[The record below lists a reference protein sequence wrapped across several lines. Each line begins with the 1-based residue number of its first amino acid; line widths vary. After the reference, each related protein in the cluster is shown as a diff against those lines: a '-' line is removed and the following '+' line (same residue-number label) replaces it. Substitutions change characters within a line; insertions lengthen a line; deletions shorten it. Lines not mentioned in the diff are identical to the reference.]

1 MRNGH
6 RSVRTDRASRTLGG
20 AALHVLAFFLLGY
33 LLIVR
38 EAGSEPLDPGLI
50 VSECRDGGPRWV
62 ATCPA
67 GAASEPVATLRQP
80 LRLAPPALHE
90 PLADLLPVS
99 LSRAVAARPAGA
111 RVPAVPQG
119 RPSEPSVHPSPAPD
133 LVALRRAQSLVRL
146 GSKATIAGLDRL
158 EDAASHIRPAPWR
171 TPYDAAGWRLT
182 GARLAG
188 LTPFGGP
195 DARLTIPLS
204 LPAGRSAQ
212 LLRLRWN
219 AGFDGAQVTDF
230 AVPGLF
236 AGRLMMARYYR
247 GPLMRV
253 STAVGVV
260 LAPMPQPAPMP
271 QLRLLPVP
279 AMAARDPLPL
289 SSQPV
294 TTITAVPLP
303 PAAPLMA
310 VPLIA
315 LGLLRRSRLR
325 KP

>member
-1 MRNGH
+1 
-6 RSVRTDRASRTLGG
+6 
-20 AALHVLAFFLLGY
+20 
-33 LLIVR
+33 
-38 EAGSEPLDPGLI
+38 
-50 VSECRDGGPRWV
+50 
-62 ATCPA
+62 
-67 GAASEPVATLRQP
+67 LRQSP
-80 LRLAPPALHE
+80 RLAPPALHE
-90 PLADLLPVS
+90 PLADLLPAS
-99 LSRAVAARPAGA
+99 LSRVAAARRGA
-111 RVPAVPQG
+111 RVPAVPEG
-119 RPSEPSVHPSPAPD
+119 GLREPSVHPSPALD
-133 LVALRRAQSLVRL
+133 HVALRRAQSLVRL

-158 EDAASHIRPAPWR
+158 EDAAGRIRPGPWR

-325 KP
+325 KS